1 MKALFAFA
9 VLSSMLVWSA
19 PAALAAPAD
28 DRPARIT
35 CLMSPRDIEATGI
48 RNLSSDQMDALSA
61 WLESYRVDAQRLA
74 LLEYIEGDVVAAAS
88 VESRIDGEFDGW
100 EGETVFR
107 LQNGQIWQQ
116 TSPSARYLFA
126 QSPRV
131 TISPAPHRMRV
142 EGIPYEIAVRRL
154 R

>member
-1 MKALFAFA
+1 MKALFALA
-9 VLSSMLVWSA
+9 VLSSMLAWSA

-48 RNLSSDQMDALSA
+48 RTLSSDQIEALSA

-74 LLEYIEGDVVAAAS
+74 LLEYIEGDAIREAVL
-88 VESRIDGEFDGW
+88 ESRIDGEFDGW

-107 LQNGQIWQQ
+107 LENGQIWQQ
-116 TSPSARYLFA
+116 TSPSARYHY
-126 QSPRV
+126 SRNPRV
-131 TISPAPHRMRV
+131 TITAAPHRLRV